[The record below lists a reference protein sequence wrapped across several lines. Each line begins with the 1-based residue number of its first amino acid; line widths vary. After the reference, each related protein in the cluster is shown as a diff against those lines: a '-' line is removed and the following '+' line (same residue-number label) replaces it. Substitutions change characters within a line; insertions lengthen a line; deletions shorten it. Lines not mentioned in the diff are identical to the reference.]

1 MRTNENKT
9 RGVTIQRR
17 DRINSQNDAIGAN
30 DSVKGK
36 TTMTDATKKRLPAVS
51 IVAGVMI
58 AALLGLYAFN
68 AAQANGDT
76 PSSDDAAETADAK
89 GESKDSDDKDSDDKD
104 SEGEDEKAP
113 IPVEAAAIETGC
125 ISSYISATANLVP
138 ESEVRILAEWEG
150 RLDKLNVEEGDR
162 IVKGQV
168 LAALARED
176 GEIALNKAKIK
187 SSTSQHAYERAERLK
202 AQELLSPEAF
212 DKVALDHEIA
222 SQELAEA
229 EWKFEKTLIRSPF
242 TGRVTERMVQPGQ
255 HVRPG
260 DELFT
265 IADFDPLISR
275 IYLPER
281 DVLTL
286 DEGRAVRI
294 SLRADDGIGF
304 EGRIR
309 QISPVV
315 DTATGTVKVTIE
327 ARAVPVKVR
336 PGAFVRIDIVRDQVA
351 DAVLMPREAVVR
363 ELQSAYV
370 FVAKDGLA
378 EKRSVTLGLEEDDHI
393 QALSGVA
400 AGEQIIVAGQG
411 GLKDGSAVKLISAEI
426 ATTSENA
433 AAADTAAS

>member
-1 MRTNENKT
+1 
-9 RGVTIQRR
+9 
-17 DRINSQNDAIGAN
+17 
-30 DSVKGK
+30 
-36 TTMTDATKKRLPAVS
+36 MTEATKKRLPAVS
-51 IVAGVMI
+51 IIAGVTI
-58 AALLGLYAFN
+58 IALLSLFYAFD

-76 PSSDDAAETADAK
+76 PDQDAAETADAA
-89 GESKDSDDKDSDDKD
+89 GETSDSETASSDDKDAEGKD
-104 SEGEDEKAP
+104 GEDGEDSDEKAP
-113 IPVEAAAIETGC
+113 IPVEAAAIETGQ

-168 LAALARED
+168 LAALARQD
-176 GEIALNKAKIK
+176 GEIALNKAKVK
-187 SSTSQHAYERAERLK
+187 SSTSRLAYERAERLK
-202 AQELLSPEAF
+202 AQELISPDEF
-212 DKVALDHEIA
+212 DKIALDWEIA

-229 EWKFEKTLIRSPF
+229 EWRFEKTLIRSPF

-265 IADFDPLISR
+265 VADFDPLISR

-294 SLRADDGIGF
+294 SLRADAGIDF
-304 EGRIR
+304 AGRIR

-327 ARAVPVKVR
+327 ARSVPAKVR

-363 ELQSAYV
+363 ELQNAYV
-370 FVAKDGLA
+370 FVAKDGVA
-378 EKRSVTLGLEEDDHI
+378 EKRSVTLGLEEDELI
-393 QALSGVA
+393 QATSGVE

-411 GLKDGSAVKLISAEI
+411 GLKDGSAVKLIGADEPETAVET
-426 ATTSENA
+426 ATS
-433 AAADTAAS
+433 

>member
-1 MRTNENKT
+1 
-9 RGVTIQRR
+9 
-17 DRINSQNDAIGAN
+17 
-30 DSVKGK
+30 
-36 TTMTDATKKRLPAVS
+36 MTEATKKRLPAVS
-51 IVAGVMI
+51 IIAGVTI
-58 AALLGLYAFN
+58 ALLLSLYAFN

-76 PSSDDAAETADAK
+76 TDSGAAAETT
-89 GESKDSDDKDSDDKD
+89 DSDNQDAEAKDGDDQDSDGE
-104 SEGEDEKAP
+104 EGEDEKAP
-113 IPVEAAAIETGC
+113 IPVEAAEVETGR
-125 ISSYISATANLVP
+125 IASYISATANLVP

-168 LAALARED
+168 LAALARQD

-187 SSTSQHAYERAERLK
+187 SSTSRLAYERAGRLK
-202 AQELLSPEAF
+202 AQELISPDEF
-212 DKVALDHEIA
+212 DKIALDWEIV

-229 EWKFEKTLIRSPF
+229 EWRFEKTLIRSPF
-242 TGRVTERMVQPGQ
+242 AGRVTERMVQPGQ

-265 IADFDPLISR
+265 VADFDPLISR

-286 DEGRAVRI
+286 DEGRSVRI
-294 SLRADDGIGF
+294 SLRADAGIDF

-327 ARAVPVKVR
+327 ARSVPAKVR
-336 PGAFVRIDIVRDQVA
+336 PGAFVRIDIVRDQIA

-370 FVAKDGLA
+370 FVAVEGVA
-378 EKRSVTLGLEEDDHI
+378 EKRPVTLGLEEDDHI
-393 QALSGVA
+393 QATSGVA

-411 GLKDGSAVKLISAEI
+411 GLKDGAAVKLIPEPGAPEPD
-426 ATTSENA
+426 ADGKAPQDA
-433 AAADTAAS
+433 AAS

>member
-1 MRTNENKT
+1 
-9 RGVTIQRR
+9 
-17 DRINSQNDAIGAN
+17 
-30 DSVKGK
+30 
-36 TTMTDATKKRLPAVS
+36 MTAATKKRLPAV
-51 IVAGVMI
+51 IVAGAII
-58 AALLGLYAFN
+58 ALLLGLYAFN

-76 PSSDDAAETADAK
+76 PSDDTATSDATGTTADSDAK
-89 GESKDSDDKDSDDKD
+89 DGRD
-104 SEGEDEKAP
+104 GEDGEGDRDDEEKAP
-113 IPVEAAAIETGC
+113 IPVEAKAVETGL

-150 RLDKLNVEEGDR
+150 RLDRLKVEEGDSV
-162 IVKGQV
+162 VKGQV
-168 LAALARED
+168 LAELARQD

-187 SSTSQHAYERAERLK
+187 ASTSQHAYERAERLK

-212 DKVALDHEIA
+212 DKIALDHEIA

-229 EWKFEKTLIRSPF
+229 QWRFEKTLIRSPF

-265 IADFDPLISR
+265 VADFDPLISR

-286 DEGRAVRI
+286 EEGRAVRI
-294 SLRADDGIGF
+294 SLRADAGIDF
-304 EGRIR
+304 AGRIR

-327 ARAVPVKVR
+327 AREVPAKVR
-336 PGAFVRIDIVRDQVA
+336 PGAFVRIDVVRDQIA

-370 FVAKDGLA
+370 FVATEGVA

-400 AGEQIIVAGQG
+400 AGERIIVAGQG
-411 GLKDGSAVKLISAEI
+411 GLKDGSAVKLIPEPGAPEPS
-426 ATTSENA
+426 
-433 AAADTAAS
+433 AAADAAVS

>member
-1 MRTNENKT
+1 
-9 RGVTIQRR
+9 
-17 DRINSQNDAIGAN
+17 
-30 DSVKGK
+30 
-36 TTMTDATKKRLPAVS
+36 MTEATKKRLPAVS
-51 IVAGVMI
+51 MIAGVTI
-58 AALLGLYAFN
+58 ALLLGLYAFN

-76 PSSDDAAETADAK
+76 PSDDDAAQTADTDS
-89 GESKDSDDKDSDDKD
+89 GENQDSDSQSGEAKDGEDKDSDKDGEDKD
-104 SEGEDEKAP
+104 GEDEEPAP
-113 IPVEAAAIETGC
+113 IPVEAAEIETGH

-168 LAALARED
+168 LAALARQD

-187 SSTSQHAYERAERLK
+187 SSTSRLAYERAERLK
-202 AQELLSPEAF
+202 AQELISPDEF
-212 DKVALDHEIA
+212 DKIALDWEIA
-222 SQELAEA
+222 TQELAEA
-229 EWKFEKTLIRSPF
+229 EWQFEKTLIRSPF

-265 IADFDPLISR
+265 VADFDPLISR

-294 SLRADDGIGF
+294 SLRADSGIGF
-304 EGRIR
+304 AGRIR

-327 ARAVPVKVR
+327 ARSVPAKVR
-336 PGAFVRIDIVRDQVA
+336 PGAFVRIDVVRDRIA

-370 FVAKDGLA
+370 FVAKDGVA
-378 EKRSVTLGLEEDDHI
+378 EKRSVTLGLEEDGVI
-393 QALSGVA
+393 QATSGVV

-411 GLKDGSAVKLISAEI
+411 GLKDGSTVKLIAEAGAE
-426 ATTSENA
+426 ATETSDAATADA
-433 AAADTAAS
+433 AAS

>member
-1 MRTNENKT
+1 
-9 RGVTIQRR
+9 
-17 DRINSQNDAIGAN
+17 
-30 DSVKGK
+30 
-36 TTMTDATKKRLPAVS
+36 MTDTIKKRLPAVS
-51 IVAGVMI
+51 IIAGVTI
-58 AALLGLYAFN
+58 AVLLGLYSFN
-68 AAQANGDT
+68 AAQANGNT
-76 PSSDDAAETADAK
+76 PQADAATETADAASDET
-89 GESKDSDDKDSDDKD
+89 GEDKDGEDKDGETKDGEDSDSEDS
-104 SEGEDEKAP
+104 DEKAP
-113 IPVEAAAIETGC
+113 IPVEAAAIETGN

-162 IVKGQV
+162 IAKGQV
-168 LAALARED
+168 LAELARQD
-176 GEIALNKAKIK
+176 GEIALNKAKVR
-187 SSTSQHAYERAERLK
+187 SSTSRLAFERAERLK
-202 AQELLSPEAF
+202 AQDLISPEEF
-212 DKVALDHEIA
+212 DKSALDYEIA
-222 SQELAEA
+222 TQELAEA

-265 IADFDPLISR
+265 VADFDPLISR

-286 DEGRAVRI
+286 DQGRAVRI
-294 SLRADDGIGF
+294 SLRADSNIEF

-309 QISPVV
+309 RIAPVV

-327 ARAVPVKVR
+327 AREVPSKVR
-336 PGAFVRIDIVRDQVA
+336 PGAFVRIDVVRDQVA

-370 FVAKDGLA
+370 FVAKDGVA

-393 QALSGVA
+393 QALSGVT

-411 GLKDGSAVKLISAEI
+411 GLKDGSTVKLIPSASEEAAPAETAE
-426 ATTSENA
+426 AT
-433 AAADTAAS
+433 AS